1 MRTQAL
7 ADKGILQAGFRIYQ
21 SHNKMI
27 QDATEQERQRLGL
40 PKLSTASYIRR
51 RLLPLNAEE
60 LGIECPEFASL
71 DGPNDVIAQAAARR
85 NMNVKEFKEL
95 AARQL
100 AAQELS
106 AASQPPPSMGSQQ
119 QPMPLFRN
127 ESSATPQRGNTT
139 RHPHVVKRGKR

>member
-27 QDATEQERQRLGL
+27 QDATELERQRLGL

-51 RLLPLNAEE
+51 RLLPLIAEE
-60 LGIECPEFASL
+60 LGIECPEFTSL

-85 NMNVKEFKEL
+85 GLDVKAYKDLAAREL
-95 AARQL
+95 AAR
-100 AAQELS
+100 ELG
-106 AASQPPPSMGSQQ
+106 AASQPPPAVPQQ

-127 ESSATPQRGNTT
+127 ETQQRSGST
-139 RHPHVVKRGKR
+139 RHPHVVKRSKR